1 MDMVLEGF
9 YLFCVCSFSRGADV
23 RATVSANT
31 HQYAFPGQRQ
41 ELAGG
46 VFD

>member
-1 MDMVLEGF
+1 MVLEGF
-9 YLFCVCSFSRGADV
+9 YPFCVCSFSRGADV

-46 VFD
+46 VFN